1 MDKRRLIIYP
11 ILFFIIIAI
20 ATFGFTEF
28 GTGGLFI
35 PLLLTLGFFTAFF
48 IVAQIIKDNS
58 IVDMGWGAGFVIGA
72 LTTLLITPSPTV
84 LSYVIVAFI
93 AVWGLRLSAR
103 ITKRNFGKGEDFR
116 YRQWRKEW
124 GDNVVIIAFFRV
136 FMIQGIINFIVGSA
150 SYMVIKFNTFDFT
163 GVTSFVVYAG
173 LLIALIGLIFEVVG
187 DEQLRRHIKE
197 GSRTLMDKGLWSI
210 TRHPNYFGE
219 ILIWVG
225 LYLSGASL
233 IDSSVNM
240 GLYGVLVIS
249 PLLMSAVLIKVS
261 TPLLEKHMVKYD
273 GWEAYTQR
281 VPMIFPWGKK
291 G

>member
-261 TPLLEKHMVKYD
+261 TPLLEKHMAKYD